1 MTTRKRKTDIRDTLN
16 KLKVKCIKVLR
27 ESITGSQHT
36 AEQIQASTNTLI
48 LLQHYRD
55 E

>member
-1 MTTRKRKTDIRDTLN
+1 MTTRKRKTDIQDTLN

-27 ESITGSQHT
+27 ESITGAEHT
-36 AEQIQASTNTLI
+36 PEQIQAVTNTLT